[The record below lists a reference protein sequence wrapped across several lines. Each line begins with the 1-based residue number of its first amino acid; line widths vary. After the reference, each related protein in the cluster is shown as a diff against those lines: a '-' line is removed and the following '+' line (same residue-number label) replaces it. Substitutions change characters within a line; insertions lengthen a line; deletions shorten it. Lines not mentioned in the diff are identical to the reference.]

1 MDQKIL
7 IESID
12 SYERVVRN
20 VLLASMETLLPI
32 EFISICNEMLPI
44 IRAKQMT
51 KTHLAKHF
59 VLITCRSFL
68 SQLNL
73 SDIATRYNRKCVSE
87 YRYWL
92 FMDAFATRSLIH
104 QHLGEEANIRCC
116 NVILY

>member
-12 SYERVVRN
+12 SYERVLRN

-51 KTHLAKHF
+51 KNHLAKQF

-73 SDIATRYNRKCVSE
+73 SDVVSKFNRRCVSE

-92 FMDAFATRSLIH
+92 ILDAIAARSLIH
-104 QHLGEEANIRCC
+104 QHLGEREYMI
-116 NVILY
+116 